1 MKSMDKRILDTDNS
15 QHHLLYPSG
24 RNGGK
29 DSITTNPVYSDNELL
44 RTPPESTIVII
55 RIINNLIEQSR
66 EVKVCFRTVRL
77 NF

>member
-44 RTPPESTIVII
+44 RTPPESTI
-55 RIINNLIEQSR
+55 N
-66 EVKVCFRTVRL
+66 KVEK
-77 NF
+77 